1 MINEQQTQML
11 TVLAGGLAKGVR
23 TPVLRTPE
31 EYGMAYEEVEFET
44 QDGVT
49 IKGWFIPANSDK
61 LIISNH
67 FSPANVYGFAGHLE
81 GLDFAGGFEVNFLPR
96 YKALHDAG
104 YNVLAYS
111 LRNHGESG
119 ESESGVSGVGYFEWQ
134 EVLAAFEYARSRP
147 ETANNEVSLYSM
159 CMGANAT
166 MNAIEKAPEAFKD
179 VKSMIIVAPLKGRT
193 NIERNLEQM
202 QIPEEEGMAA
212 FEKLYNGFSGLHVAD
227 HNIIPKAANINTP
240 VYFFQVR
247 DDMNSRWTDVQ
258 EMHDLVPV
266 EDKKIEYLEGTPWRF
281 EGYNYHSNNPEPMV
295 EWFNAHM

>member
-1 MINEQQTQML
+1 MINEQQTEML
-11 TVLAGGLAKGVR
+11 TMLAGGLAKGVR
-23 TPVLRTPE
+23 TPVLRNPE
-31 EYGMAYEEVEFET
+31 EYGMAYEDVEFTT

-67 FSPANVYGFAGHLE
+67 FSPGNVYGFAGHLE

-119 ESESGVSGVGYFEWQ
+119 EAESGVSGVGYFEWQ

-147 ETANNEVSLYSM
+147 ETANNDISLYSM

-166 MNAIEKAPEAFKD
+166 LNAIEKAPEAFKD

-202 QIPEEEGMAA
+202 QIPEEEGIAA
-212 FEKLYNGFSGLHVAD
+212 FEGIYNSISGLHIAD

-247 DDMNSRWTDVQ
+247 DDTNSRWTDVQ

-281 EGYNYHSNNPEPMV
+281 AGYNYFSEHPESMV
-295 EWFNAHM
+295 EWFDSHS